1 MAQPWG
7 LSIILLMR
15 KCQRP
20 AYWQISKYYLTG
32 KREKKEKKYIL
43 IGKILSFYMRWSI
56 KAAVW
61 IVKFAFRLALR

>member
-32 KREKKEKKYIL
+32 K
-43 IGKILSFYMRWSI
+43 ILSFYMRWSI